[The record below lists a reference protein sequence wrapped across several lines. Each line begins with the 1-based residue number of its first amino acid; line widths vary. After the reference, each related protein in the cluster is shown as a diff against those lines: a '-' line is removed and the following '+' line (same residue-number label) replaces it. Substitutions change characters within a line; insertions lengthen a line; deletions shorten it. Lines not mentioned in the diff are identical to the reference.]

1 MNKGVLYGVGVG
13 PGDPELM
20 TLKAVRAIR
29 ENGVI
34 AVPGRDPERSLAYRI
49 AVRAVPEAADK
60 ILLPLEMPM
69 INDRGRIEESHRA
82 AVGKILDHL
91 RQGRNVVFLTLGD
104 PAIYSTFPY
113 LASSVREAG
122 FRSEMISGVPSY
134 CAAAA
139 ALDISLTEWDEPM
152 HVIPVLY
159 GTDSLQD
166 LRGTVVLMKAGKQ
179 LRENGLQLEAAGKTV
194 LAVENCGLPDEK
206 RFSGAEELPEN
217 TGYFTLMI
225 AKEASS

>member
-1 MNKGVLYGVGVG
+1 
-13 PGDPELM
+13 
-20 TLKAVRAIR
+20 
-29 ENGVI
+29 
-34 AVPGRDPERSLAYRI
+34 
-49 AVRAVPEAADK
+49 
-60 ILLPLEMPM
+60 
-69 INDRGRIEESHRA
+69 
-82 AVGKILDHL
+82 
-91 RQGRNVVFLTLGD
+91 
-104 PAIYSTFPY
+104 
-113 LASSVREAG
+113 
-122 FRSEMISGVPSY
+122 
-134 CAAAA
+134 
-139 ALDISLTEWDEPM
+139 M